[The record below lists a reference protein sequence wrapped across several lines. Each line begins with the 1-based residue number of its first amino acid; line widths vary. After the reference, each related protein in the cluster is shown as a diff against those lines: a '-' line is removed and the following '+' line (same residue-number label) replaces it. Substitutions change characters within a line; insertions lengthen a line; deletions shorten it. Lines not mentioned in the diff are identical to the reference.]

1 MKSHAYVFWK
11 KFVKVWSRAIY
22 LLSVKDFLLLTELTE
37 SSVCLNGAHSWKF

>member
-11 KFVKVWSRAIY
+11 EKVWSRAIY